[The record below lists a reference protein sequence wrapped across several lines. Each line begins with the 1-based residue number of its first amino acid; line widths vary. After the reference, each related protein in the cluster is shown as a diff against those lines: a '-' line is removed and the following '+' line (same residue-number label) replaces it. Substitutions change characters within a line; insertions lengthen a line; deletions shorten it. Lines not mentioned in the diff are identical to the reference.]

1 MHQAGVQSVNN
12 VKGGYAI
19 IDWSILCAADYR
31 IRWGRNGRPAPAVVT
46 STRPPPPATNAPAPA
61 DRPG

>member
-1 MHQAGVQSVNN
+1 MHQAEVQTVNN
-12 VKGGYAI
+12 VKGVHAM
-19 IDWSILCAADYR
+19 IDRSILRAADYR
-31 IRWGRNGRPAPAVVT
+31 IRWSRERSSVAAVVT